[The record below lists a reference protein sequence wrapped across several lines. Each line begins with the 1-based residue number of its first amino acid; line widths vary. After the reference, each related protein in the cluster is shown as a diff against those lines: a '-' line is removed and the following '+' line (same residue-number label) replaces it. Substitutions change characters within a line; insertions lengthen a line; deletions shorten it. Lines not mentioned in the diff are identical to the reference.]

1 MTETSNENTLRAAQH
16 VERNPEL
23 VGQIR
28 EGMNVRTSDGETIGS
43 VVRVWQ
49 CTDPGEATLS
59 EIIQNE
65 RRTYQEALQMQAG
78 TFVEVSPRSGDN
90 LYIPWQGIRDIDG
103 ECLCLEVDAPSVR
116 ESAWRSR
123 PAWATG

>member
-1 MTETSNENTLRAAQH
+1 MTETSSGSAQRAAQH
-16 VERNPEL
+16 VQRNPEL

-28 EGMNVRTSDGETIGS
+28 EGMNVRSSDGQNIGS

-49 CTDPGEATLS
+49 CTDPTEEKLS
-59 EIIQNE
+59 ALIQNE
-65 RRTYQEALQMQAG
+65 RRTYQEALQMPAG
-78 TFVEVSPRSGDN
+78 TFVEVRSQSGDEF
-90 LYIPWQGIRDIDG
+90 YIPWQGVRDIDG

-116 ESAWRSR
+116 ESAWRNR